1 MNKTS
6 FIIATIY
13 FSIKQLLTF
22 YIRDTIERNHI
33 TKLDMSLNMGKEKLN
48 LCTMFLKELHIL
60 QNHDN

>member
-48 LCTMFLKELHIL
+48 LCTMFKRIAYITKS
-60 QNHDN
+60 